1 MAIKIFNRIT
11 LRHRF
16 HGDYISDRFDR
27 LIIHFRNYLAKYIIN
42 SVNETEVFDAGDI
55 EYASL
60 IGFVPGEIASRIKES
75 TSPDD
80 CDSIAFYR
88 KEFKRLLEYT
98 AISKIVYPGLGETL
112 YVYKSLGI
120 IFNIIVPTDNQ
131 EVDRDYTFDMAIE
144 VLDGEP
150 TADRASIEAT
160 WAADMNTSESEK
172 TVEAIWPN
180 IETYTSKEDN
190 LSDDLRIKL
199 NTIRNWAAYSEEP
212 KDNKVVDPR
221 VDSSKEE
228 KSVLDAKAEKA
239 IISIDLNYTQYKN
252 TLRSLG
258 ANITKED
265 VERLEALAKAI
276 RTTSY
281 SIAKPTTP
289 ENMLENLMSKGII
302 KPEFKMAFT
311 SMFDNLIKDPL
322 MYFFAKYE
330 GATNTKVL
338 EHEFKLDFQFERKLF
353 YMCFNNINNPEKFET
368 NQLVELFK
376 ELLSTFYK
384 IRTSYLEELL
394 GATRDLNMYFNLMVV
409 RDDKNSALD
418 PRFYEYIYKKITAFK
433 TLASDYELNAFVMD
447 IFANNPAV
455 YKSKEF
461 TPRIENATTK
471 VQEVLKEAKVEIAK
485 MIYESLQ

>member
-42 SVNETEVFDAGDI
+42 CVNDTEVFDAEDI

-60 IGFVPGEIASRIKES
+60 IGFVPGEIASRIKEN

-80 CDSIAFYR
+80 CGSMAFHH

-112 YVYKSLGI
+112 YVYKSLGVV
-120 IFNIIVPTDNQ
+120 FNIIVPTDNQ

-150 TADRASIEAT
+150 TVDRASIEAT

-180 IETYTSKEDN
+180 IETYTPKPDKNEEDN

-221 VDSSKEE
+221 VDSTKEE
-228 KSVLDAKAEKA
+228 KSILDAKAEKA

-258 ANITKED
+258 SNITKED

-281 SIAKPTTP
+281 GIAKPTTP

-322 MYFFAKYE
+322 RYFFAKYE
-330 GATNTKVL
+330 GAKFVELNEKVL
-338 EHEFKLDFQFERKLF
+338 TLDFQFERKLYSMYF
-353 YMCFNNINNPEKFET
+353 DYTNLTKLEDKEKLATLFQEALT
-368 NQLVELFK
+368 ELYQIKEHFLRDLLEVTGDLLTYLQLVEDRDVDNAAISPLF
-376 ELLSTFYK
+376 YDYVYNK
-384 IRTSYLEELL
+384 I
-394 GATRDLNMYFNLMVV
+394 V
-409 RDDKNSALD
+409 
-418 PRFYEYIYKKITAFK
+418 AFK
-433 TLASDYELNAFVMD
+433 TLASTYEADVYD
-447 IFANNPAV
+447 NNPTVAKCREMESSIDEIITKTQQQLA
-455 YKSKEF
+455 KSK
-461 TPRIENATTK
+461 TN
-471 VQEVLKEAKVEIAK
+471 IAK
-485 MIYESLQ
+485 LFFNQLQ